1 MFNYGSLN
9 EFIGMLLFWAAGLY
23 VLTRSPLESART
35 VGDLIVACMKK
46 LEPGDGRPPP
56 LPDPYRSL
64 CRGPNYE
71 GANEHIP
78 DSSKVVLQRATK
90 GRGGDCRRITVN
102 RAPVGLRS
110 GDPGRL

>member
-56 LPDPYRSL
+56 RPYPIPT
-64 CRGPNYE
+64 GAYVE
-71 GANEHIP
+71 GRTTRELMNTYQIPQKSYYNERRKGVAAIAAE
-78 DSSKVVLQRATK
+78 LQSIAR
-90 GRGGDCRRITVN
+90 
-102 RAPVGLRS
+102 P
-110 GDPGRL
+110 